1 MTYPIYA
8 GGTDRPQKVK
18 EIIIKGAANVINPKT
33 LFTPDGAVTE
43 VSDADLELL
52 KKGIQFKT
60 GSSKLTKASYK
71 ILDDIV
77 KLLKKVESAKL
88 EVQGHTDNTGSEQTN
103 KKISQ
108 ERADMVANYFIKKG
122 IAADRVRAVGYGSE
136 MPIADNNSKKNRA
149 KNRRVELVPFE

>member
-1 MTYPIYA
+1 MADFQDKCPNTLE
-8 GGTDRPQKVK
+8 GVK
-18 EIIIKGAANVINPKT
+18 IDAKGCPVNKK
-33 LFTPDGAVTE
+33 E
-43 VSDADLELL
+43 DLELL

-103 KKISQ
+103 KRISQ

-122 IAADRVRAVGYGSE
+122 IAAERVRAVGYGSE
-136 MPIADNNSKKNRA
+136 KPIADNNSKKNRA

>member
-1 MTYPIYA
+1 MTVDSLGCP
-8 GGTDRPQKVK
+8 
-18 EIIIKGAANVINPKT
+18 
-33 LFTPDGAVTE
+33 L
-43 VSDADLELL
+43 DADKDGVPDYQDKCPNTLEGIKIDKKGCPVNKKENLELL

-71 ILDDIV
+71 TLDNII
-77 KLLKKVESAKL
+77 KLLKKVESAKI
-88 EVQGHTDNTGSEQTN
+88 EVQGHTDNTGSDVRN

-122 IAADRVRAVGYGSE
+122 IASERLRAVGYGSE
-136 MPIADNNSKKNRA
+136 MPIADNKTKSGRS